1 MKTTVKRVSALAAVA
16 VSAGVAAQVFGH
28 RAFSRLVHRD
38 VQTMLA
44 QTPPAPGGAVAVSE
58 EMLADLPEP
67 ARRYLRYAGVVG
79 RPLVQTVHLRQKGR
93 MRPAP
98 GQPWTALDAE
108 EWYSVHTPGFVWD
121 GTLHLGPIPV
131 VRARDMYREGNGYML
146 IRIASLFTVVDAKGE
161 EVDQAAMMRYLSEMI
176 WFPTAFLANNV
187 SFEAVDGSSVRV
199 TLTDHGRIAT
209 ATLHVDEQGRLT
221 EFVAKRYMDERRG
234 LQAWSTPITGYG
246 EFEGLRLPIG
256 GKAVFKLAEGDF
268 EYIDVAITE
277 LEYDVPFAVR
287 VRPPASCAPAPRVG
301 GWSWIDGVDGLACP
315 PITGRRRFGC
325 RL

>member
-98 GQPWTALDAE
+98 GQPWMALDAQ
-108 EWYSVHTPGFVWD
+108 EWYSVHPPGFVWD

-131 VRARDMYREGNGYML
+131 GRARDMYWDGQGHML
-146 IRIASLFTVVDAKGE
+146 VKVASLFTVVDATGE
-161 EVDQAAMMRYLSEMI
+161 EMDQGSMMRYLSEMI
-176 WFPTAFLANNV
+176 WFPSAFLGDNL
-187 SFEAVDGSSVRV
+187 SFEAVDERSARV
-199 TLTDHGRIAT
+199 TLTDHGRT
-209 ATLHVDEQGRLT
+209 A
-221 EFVAKRYMDERRG
+221 
-234 LQAWSTPITGYG
+234 
-246 EFEGLRLPIG
+246 
-256 GKAVFKLAEGDF
+256 
-268 EYIDVAITE
+268 
-277 LEYDVPFAVR
+277 
-287 VRPPASCAPAPRVG
+287 
-301 GWSWIDGVDGLACP
+301 
-315 PITGRRRFGC
+315 
-325 RL
+325 